1 MSAMLQPHSREHYWT
16 LDEYLIFDRASQQ
29 KHEYLDGRVYD
40 MVGGSEAHNV
50 IIGNTFASLHSQLRR
65 KPCKVYV
72 ESMRVVT
79 PSKLATFPDVIVVCG
94 DVQLKDDHRDTLL
107 NPTVIIEV
115 LSPSTAFYDRGAKW
129 AEYKTIPSLRDYLL
143 IKQDE
148 AEIEHFS
155 RTADTEWTDNS
166 VIRRG
171 LDQVFEIPSITAVL
185 ALSDVYEKINFEQD
199 AEQKGG

>member
-1 MSAMLQPHSREHYWT
+1 MSAMPHLDSRVHYWT
-16 LDEYLIFDRASQQ
+16 LDEYLMMDRASQQ

-50 IIGNTFASLHSQLRR
+50 IIGNTFASLHAQLRR
-65 KPCKVYV
+65 KACKVYV
-72 ESMRVVT
+72 ESMRVLT

-94 DVQLKDDHRDTLL
+94 DVQLRDDHRDTLL
-107 NPTVIIEV
+107 NPTVIVEV

-129 AEYKTIPSLRDYLL
+129 GEYKTIPSLCDYLL

-155 RTADTEWTDNS
+155 RAADTEWTDNS
-166 VIRRG
+166 IIYRG
-171 LDQVFEIPSITAVL
+171 QEQVFEIRSIECVL
-185 ALSDVYEKINFEQD
+185 ALSDVYEKVSFEQD
-199 AEQKGG
+199 AEQEGD